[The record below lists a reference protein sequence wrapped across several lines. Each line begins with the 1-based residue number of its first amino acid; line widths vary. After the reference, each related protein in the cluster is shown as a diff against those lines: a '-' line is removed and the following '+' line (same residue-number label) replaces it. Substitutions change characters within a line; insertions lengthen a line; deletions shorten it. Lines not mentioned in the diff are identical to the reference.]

1 MVVRKIA
8 FGLFVCSLAAGQASA
23 QNWSFDARKV
33 ALGSPWSGENP
44 ASQMIAD
51 ESDYRSIVLPFGLF
65 QVFRDFDKLNP
76 TKDNFDVIRTMEY
89 AASPLHYTF
98 GRDAVTAGQV
108 NGSSALN
115 NFVIDIRNAQLSRDL
130 NRYRGFAPANQPRA
144 EGLASPSWGKT
155 IKVSQGSVGTFHG
168 VYVGAGPYMAMQTDV
183 NFDQQLINVLGSP
196 TDIYVPN
203 AQMHMGSAT
212 RGQMAMA
219 ITGGYRGRF
228 ALPVGRTDR
237 DGVYVAANYNY
248 LHGFRYEDVNL
259 GLRLDTDRT
268 GLLTVN
274 PFLPSPLLV
283 TRDNATK
290 GTGRALDFG
299 VGVVVNHWETGF
311 GVNGV
316 ANRINWTGVQRTTYS
331 LGNPF
336 LGNSN
341 FIETVPRLLGDAEV
355 TLPVDYRGNVGY
367 RADKWSAVTEA
378 GKGYGGNSFHSGYE
392 YRFDSFAVRGGAMYS
407 RQLWNPSAGV
417 GINMG
422 RSLALDVAMYGNAAN
437 IERKRHPALA
447 VSLRFNH

>member
-23 QNWSFDARKV
+23 QNWSFDARNV
-33 ALGSPWSGENP
+33 ALGSPGSGENL
-44 ASQMIAD
+44 AARMIDD
-51 ESDYRSIVLPFGLF
+51 ENDYRAIVLPFGLF

-98 GRDAVTAGQV
+98 GRDSVTAGQV
-108 NGSSALN
+108 NSSSALN

-155 IKVSQGSVGTFHG
+155 FKVSQGSGGTFHG

-203 AQMHMGSAT
+203 AQMRLGSTT

-219 ITGGYRGRF
+219 ITGGYRGRYS
-228 ALPVGRTDR
+228 LPAGRSDR
-237 DGVYVAANYNY
+237 DGLYVAANYNY
-248 LHGFRYEDVNL
+248 LRGFRYEDVNL
-259 GLRLDTDRT
+259 ALRLDTDRT

-274 PFLPSPLLV
+274 PLLPSPLVV
-283 TRDNATK
+283 TRDNATQ

-299 VGVVVNHWETGF
+299 VGVVVNRWETGF

-316 ANRINWTGVQRTTYS
+316 ANRINWTKVERTSYS

-336 LGNSN
+336 FGDSN
-341 FIETVPRLLGDAEV
+341 FIESVPRPLGDAEV
-355 TLPVDYRGNVGY
+355 KLPVDYRGNVGY

-378 GKGYGGNSFHSGYE
+378 GKGYGGNSFHGGYE

-407 RQLWNPSAGV
+407 RQLWNPSGGV

-422 RSLALDVAMYGNAAN
+422 RHMALDLAMYGNAAN
-437 IERKRHPALA
+437 VERRRHPAIA
-447 VSLRFNH
+447 ASLRFNH